1 MATMSSHT
9 RHLYEFGPFRL
20 DAQRRV
26 LLREKQP
33 VGLTPKAL
41 ETLLVLVENR
51 DRVVSKDELMK
62 TLWPDSFVEESNLSQ
77 NIFVLRK
84 ALGDSAQDRRYILTV
99 PGRGYQFTETVR
111 EVGEQTE
118 DEALVLESRSLAQVV
133 VEQPVGSLG
142 RFWVGLAALV
152 VVVIVLLGGIYV
164 RGVRADKLKPDD
176 TIVLGD
182 FANSTGDPVFD
193 DTLKQGLTM
202 TLGQSPFLNILPQSK
217 VSKTLRLMTRDSNS
231 TLTPELANEVCQRSG
246 SKAYVAGA
254 IGSLGS
260 EYVVGLKAVNCH
272 SGDTLAQEQ
281 VTAARKEDV
290 LVTLGSSAT
299 RLRSE
304 LGESLS
310 TVQKFGVPLTEATTS
325 SLEALREY
333 SQGLR
338 IWYSAGETDA
348 IPHLKRAIELDP
360 NFASA
365 YSSLGAVYSNLGL
378 TTRGAEYMT
387 KAYQLRDRTSERERL
402 YILGHYYTYV
412 TGELE
417 KSIPTY
423 KQWIEEYPSEPTPHT
438 NLANDYQE
446 MGRFE
451 NALTEHQQALR
462 IEPNGVL
469 IYENLALNYAILN
482 RPDDAIATVNQ
493 AFSRQLDD
501 VTLHLLLMQLSFQR
515 GDTATVQQQ
524 FQWGMKQTGSE
535 DGFLAMQSD
544 IEAAAGH
551 LTKAR
556 DFTHRAVQAAL
567 QSGSKDSAAYWQ
579 GEGAWREAEM
589 GNLRESVKQANAAL
603 TMSRDRFVLLIAAL
617 ALARAGERDRAKALA
632 EQLDHDLPQGTL
644 MQFYFLPSIR
654 SVMDLNRH
662 DGAKALQTLQPTGQ
676 CEMCFV
682 SPLPG
687 LLPTHL
693 RARALLESHQGA
705 AAATEFQK
713 LLSHRTMLDFF
724 SLNLLNLE
732 LGRAYALSADKAS
745 AKKSYQDFFTLW
757 KDADADI
764 SALKAAK
771 LEYAKLQ

>member
-1 MATMSSHT
+1 MSSHT

-152 VVVIVLLGGIYV
+152 VLVIVLLVGIYV